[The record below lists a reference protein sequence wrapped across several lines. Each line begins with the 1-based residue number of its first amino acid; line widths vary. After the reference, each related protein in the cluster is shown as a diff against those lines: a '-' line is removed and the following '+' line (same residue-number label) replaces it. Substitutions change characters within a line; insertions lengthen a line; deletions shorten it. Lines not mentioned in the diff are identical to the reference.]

1 MKRTLNLI
9 IKTVWN
15 TCRML
20 PVNWLLYSL
29 SLVTFNVLWV
39 LLPENVSIAIM
50 NRDAGILFLSGLIG
64 LTAAMALFFNTYL
77 SNNAWMQ
84 INKVRYAILLRL
96 LEASLRIPFSKTL
109 NPDYLAYLD
118 KARLAAMNPSIG
130 IGSVMSYIYELLGI
144 LLSAIGLFGI
154 VSRISPLL
162 GMFVLL
168 TVLISFGLNSI
179 LHRHEE
185 KEWDLCANPKRK
197 HEKVYD
203 HLMEEALGKD
213 IRLFS
218 LTAILDNYGRDFS
231 KEITDIQRSSNKE
244 KLKYQLLLLINDFM
258 RNVVVYIW
266 LAVYISTE
274 RMDIGS
280 FLTYALGILQLSL
293 TVQSIL
299 THGSTIYKEMHRFSN
314 YWVIVDEAD
323 RCIGGLPEKPL
334 HLDPQKSYTIKFE
347 HVCFTYPNAETPAM
361 QDVSFTINQGCQT
374 ALVGLNGAGKSTLI
388 KLLCRL
394 YVPDSG
400 TIRINGVDI
409 QTIPSAD
416 YYNLLSVVLQTG
428 TVLPYSIQDNITFS
442 ESFSPDAYERA
453 VTLSDF
459 KPIQDSL
466 PDQEHTFLSHTMD
479 SGGIDLSGGEKQK
492 LLLSRAIC
500 QGGRI
505 FLLDEP
511 AGAMDPIAEET
522 LYHSYKRITDHCT
535 SLIISHQLSFVSV
548 CDHIIMLENGKI
560 AEQGTHSELM
570 ETKGKY
576 YEIYM
581 EQKKQ
586 YQK

>member
-1 MKRTLNLI
+1 MKRTLSLI
-9 IKTVWN
+9 IKTVWG
-15 TCRML
+15 TCRIL

-50 NRDAGILFLSGLIG
+50 NRDAGILFISGLIG
-64 LTAAMALFFNTYL
+64 LTAAIALFFNTYL

-84 INKVRYAILLRL
+84 INRVRYSILLRL
-96 LEASLRIPFSKTL
+96 LQASLRIPFSKTL
-109 NPDYLAYLD
+109 DPDYLACLD
-118 KARLAAMNPSIG
+118 KARLASMNPSIG
-130 IGSVMSYIYELLGI
+130 IGNVMSYIYELLGI
-144 LLSAIGLFGI
+144 LLSGVGLFGI

-179 LHRHEE
+179 LRRHDE
-185 KEWDLCANPKRK
+185 KEWNLSTNPKRK

-203 HLMEEALGKD
+203 HLMEEAFGKD

-218 LTAILDNYGRDFS
+218 LTGILDTYGRDFS
-231 KEITDIQRSSNKE
+231 KEVTDIQRSSNKE
-244 KLKYQLLLLINDFM
+244 KLRYQLLLLINDFM

-314 YWVIVDEAD
+314 YWVIIDEAD
-323 RCIGGLPEKPL
+323 RYIEVLPEKAL
-334 HLDPQKSYTIKFE
+334 HLDQQKSYTIKFE
-347 HVCFTYPNAETPAM
+347 HVCFTYPNAEIPAV

-428 TVLPYSIQDNITFS
+428 TVLPYSIQENITFS

-479 SGGIDLSGGEKQK
+479 SSGIDLSGGEKQK

-560 AEQGTHSELM
+560 TEQGTHSELM
-570 ETKGKY
+570 EAKGKY

>member
-1 MKRTLNLI
+1 M
-9 IKTVWN
+9 
-15 TCRML
+15 
-20 PVNWLLYSL
+20 
-29 SLVTFNVLWV
+29 
-39 LLPENVSIAIM
+39 
-50 NRDAGILFLSGLIG
+50 
-64 LTAAMALFFNTYL
+64 
-77 SNNAWMQ
+77 
-84 INKVRYAILLRL
+84 
-96 LEASLRIPFSKTL
+96 
-109 NPDYLAYLD
+109 
-118 KARLAAMNPSIG
+118 
-130 IGSVMSYIYELLGI
+130 
-144 LLSAIGLFGI
+144 
-154 VSRISPLL
+154 
-162 GMFVLL
+162 
-168 TVLISFGLNSI
+168 
-179 LHRHEE
+179 
-185 KEWDLCANPKRK
+185 
-197 HEKVYD
+197 
-203 HLMEEALGKD
+203 
-213 IRLFS
+213 
-218 LTAILDNYGRDFS
+218 
-231 KEITDIQRSSNKE
+231 
-244 KLKYQLLLLINDFM
+244 
-258 RNVVVYIW
+258 
-266 LAVYISTE
+266 
-274 RMDIGS
+274 
-280 FLTYALGILQLSL
+280 
-293 TVQSIL
+293 
-299 THGSTIYKEMHRFSN
+299 
-314 YWVIVDEAD
+314 
-323 RCIGGLPEKPL
+323 
-334 HLDPQKSYTIKFE
+334 
-347 HVCFTYPNAETPAM
+347 
-361 QDVSFTINQGCQT
+361 
-374 ALVGLNGAGKSTLI
+374 VGLNGAGKSTLI

-453 VTLSDF
+453 ATLSDF

-500 QGGRI
+500 QVGRI